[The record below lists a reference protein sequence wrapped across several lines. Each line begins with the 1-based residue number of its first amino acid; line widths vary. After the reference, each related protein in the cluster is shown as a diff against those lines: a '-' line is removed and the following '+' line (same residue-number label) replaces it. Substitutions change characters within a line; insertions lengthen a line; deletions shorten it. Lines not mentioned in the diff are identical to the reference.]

1 MAPPKKIKAAPAV
14 EAQEGEDSG
23 EVEVQKAPKAKA
35 LKMYK
40 ITFHGEG
47 GDVEIAH
54 NYQLNVYKRNVETTI
69 DENFLGV
76 LRDAVVHTVT
86 KGKEA
91 DGPEQHVKIPCYQYT
106 VEPI

>member
-1 MAPPKKIKAAPAV
+1 MAPPKKIKAAPEVAP
-14 EAQEGEDSG
+14 QDGEDSG
-23 EVEVQKAPKAKA
+23 EVEALKAPKAKA

-54 NYQLNVYKRNVETTI
+54 NYVLNVYKRNVETTI

-76 LRDAVVHTVT
+76 LRDAVVHTVV
-86 KGKEA
+86 KGE
-91 DGPEQHVKIPCYQYT
+91 DGVEQHVKIPNYQYT
-106 VEPI
+106 VEPL